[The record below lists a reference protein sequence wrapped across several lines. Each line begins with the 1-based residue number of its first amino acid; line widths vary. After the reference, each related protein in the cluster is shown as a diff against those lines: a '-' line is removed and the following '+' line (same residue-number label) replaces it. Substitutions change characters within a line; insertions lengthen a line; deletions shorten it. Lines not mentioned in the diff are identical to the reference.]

1 MKTALKDLRRQIIFL
16 SFTIACFIILV
27 MMIVLNMMMRASYGS
42 EMSTTAELVSETA
55 FSSSQNI
62 TSETFILSETER
74 APAGEYVIMRNPMNV
89 KRVTLR
95 GTITCEYE
103 NASWYSAGGG
113 IIIKANTEEETEVYY
128 YQEYAFNNDVS
139 EIVIDFP
146 NLERM
151 NNATHEIPISETEI
165 SQDIFMISPAW
176 WTSSS
181 EESGS
186 ADKGVKLELNEVVI
200 EYIEPVALTDYASG
214 NIITGDY
221 NDKFGSELPAVIGSK
236 SSFYFITDKEE
247 RILEINSGNLFNEI
261 TQEEAQQYLSESIDK
276 EKCTIGETTY
286 QCRVYEN
293 DDITVRVFISSEDN
307 ESSLKRLALSSA
319 VIGLA
324 SALVLFIMIYIIS
337 GKIVHHLFLSYEK
350 QNQFIANAS
359 HELKTPITVIS
370 ATTDILLR
378 NSSDDKWLKTISA
391 QSEKMQKLVNEML
404 ELTRM
409 NETNSNGES
418 FESFSFS
425 RSAEDSVLYFE
436 GLAYE
441 QGKQLESH
449 IKPDIEFYGR
459 EDKIQE
465 LVNILLD
472 NALKYSDEGGTVQ
485 IKLDNYKNGVI
496 LECSNPCSEFN
507 GDDTEHLF
515 ERFYRGDKS
524 HSDKKDGFGL
534 GLSIARLI
542 VQQHKGNI
550 TAHYDKGAITFR
562 ATFPQKKQ

>member
-1 MKTALKDLRRQIIFL
+1 MKTALKDLRKQIIFL
-16 SFTIACFIILV
+16 SFTIACFIIFV
-27 MMIVLNMMMRASYGS
+27 MMIVLNMMMRASYSS
-42 EMSTTAELVSETA
+42 EISTTAELVSETA

-62 TSETFILSETER
+62 KSETFILSDTER
-74 APAGEYVIMRNPMNV
+74 ANTGEYVIMRNPMNV
-89 KRVTLR
+89 KRITLR
-95 GTITCEYE
+95 GAITCEYE

-113 IIIKANTEEETEVYY
+113 IILKARTDKGNDVYY

-139 EIVIDFP
+139 EIAIDFP
-146 NLERM
+146 DLERM
-151 NNATHEIPISETEI
+151 NNASHDTPISETEI
-165 SQDIFMISPAW
+165 SEELFMISPAW
-176 WTSSS
+176 WSSSS

-186 ADKGVKLELNEVVI
+186 ADKGVKLELNQVEV
-200 EYIEPVALTDYASG
+200 EYIEPVSLTDYVSG
-214 NIITGDY
+214 NIITSDY
-221 NDKFGSELPAVIGSK
+221 NDKFGNEPPAVIGSK
-236 SSFYFITDKEE
+236 SSFYFITDKED

-261 TQEEAQQYLSESIDK
+261 SQEQAQQYLSESIDK

-286 QCRVYEN
+286 QCRIFEN

-324 SALVLFIMIYIIS
+324 CAVVLFIMIYIIS
-337 GKIVHHLFLSYEK
+337 GKIVRHLFLSYEK

-378 NSSDDKWLKTISA
+378 NSGEDKWLKTISA
-391 QSEKMQKLVNEML
+391 QSEKMQKLVQEML

-409 NETNSNGES
+409 NETNSPAES

-425 RSAEDSVLYFE
+425 SMAEDAVLYFE

-441 QGKQLESH
+441 QGKKLESD
-449 IKPDIEFYGR
+449 IKQGIELYGR
-459 EDKIQE
+459 EDKVQE
-465 LVNILLD
+465 LVSILLD
-472 NALKYSDEGGTVQ
+472 NALKYSDEGSMVQ
-485 IKLDNYKNGVI
+485 LRLDNGKGGVV
-496 LECSNPCSEFN
+496 LECTNPCSQFCEE
-507 GDDTEHLF
+507 DTEHLF

-550 TAHYDKGAITFR
+550 TAHYDKGVITFR
-562 ATFPQKKQ
+562 AIFPQKKQ